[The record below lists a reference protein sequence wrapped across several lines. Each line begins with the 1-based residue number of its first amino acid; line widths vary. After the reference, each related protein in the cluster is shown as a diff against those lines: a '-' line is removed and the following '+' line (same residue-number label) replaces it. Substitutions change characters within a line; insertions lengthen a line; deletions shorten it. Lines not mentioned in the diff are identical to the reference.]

1 MLSLDCLSGC
11 SHLCC
16 SSMSSSLVGVIA
28 ASIIS
33 LAGSIF
39 ACYRLVTTDQSG
51 ELPAGMRFG
60 GWGDFAPCLPVLL
73 TCLLTHS
80 HEGKVRMFTVTLPP
94 PQPYKALSDLSHLP
108 SPSPL
113 LFHSMSSHNFSY
125 STRPSG
131 LDNWPLLCWA
141 CSYPRTFALTSPL
154 PEHMPWDVCTV
165 YFLTFFSS
173 SFKCHPGS
181 GASWSS
187 WLRPLESHVPS
198 PSAPCFTVLLALV
211 MLSCT
216 MYFIYLFWLI
226 KFIYLPVGL
235 CCCTQALSLPWV
247 VGYFLVAVQG
257 ASHRGGFSRGAQ
269 APKTRRLSSCGTW
282 A

>member
-28 ASIIS
+28 AS
-33 LAGSIF
+33 
-39 ACYRLVTTDQSG
+39 YYQSCWVHICLFTG
-51 ELPAGMRFG
+51 WSPQTSQRAPAGMRFG

-80 HEGKVRMFTVTLPP
+80 HRQSQNVYRDHLPP

-125 STRPSG
+125 STPGPLG
-131 LDNWPLLCWA
+131 LIIGLYYAEHVHTPGPLHSPVPLCG
-141 CSYPRTFALTSPL
+141 TL
-154 PEHMPWDVCTV
+154 MPWDVCTV

-173 SFKCHPGS
+173 SFKCHQ
-181 GASWSS
+181 AV
-187 WLRPLESHVPS
+187 VP
-198 PSAPCFTVLLALV
+198 P
-211 MLSCT
+211 
-216 MYFIYLFWLI
+216 
-226 KFIYLPVGL
+226 
-235 CCCTQALSLPWV
+235 
-247 VGYFLVAVQG
+247 
-257 ASHRGGFSRGAQ
+257 
-269 APKTRRLSSCGTW
+269 
-282 A
+282 